1 MSIKWRNF
9 KMVHRY
15 CDGIDQ
21 PIVTPFLPMFFDL
34 WSDPQERYNLTNFRF
49 DFDFM
54 FHVLLK
60 IGIEFK
66 LSTVEY
72 PNIKPG
78 TGDDFDGYHGVKHL
92 ADEEKAKIGAHRLAN
107 QPEAPMGDAPES
119 PGQARGEAPVPAQS
133 H

>member
-15 CDGIDQ
+15 CEGIDK
-21 PIVTPFLPMFFDL
+21 PIVTPFLPLFFDL

-78 TGDDFDGYHGVKHL
+78 TPDDFDGYHGVKQL
-92 ADEEKAKIGAHRLAN
+92 ADEAKEKIGAHRLAK

-119 PGQARGEAPVPAQS
+119 PAQSRGEAPVPARS
-133 H
+133 S